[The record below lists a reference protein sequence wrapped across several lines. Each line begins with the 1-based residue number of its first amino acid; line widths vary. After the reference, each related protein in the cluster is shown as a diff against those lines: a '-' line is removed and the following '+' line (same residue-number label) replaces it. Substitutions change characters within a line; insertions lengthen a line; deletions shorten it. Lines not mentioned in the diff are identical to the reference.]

1 MIGTAFDDI
10 AMQRFYALGI
20 AAAGAETARKIDGD
34 VVAADCNAV
43 HVQAI
48 AAEAVLL
55 ARRQLARELPRL
67 YDVIRGL
74 EESRFQVEHAA

>member
-1 MIGTAFDDI
+1 MTTDNRTIISYRVRVGHHKF
-10 AMQRFYALGI
+10 RVK
-20 AAAGAETARKIDGD
+20 ARD
-34 VVAADCNAV
+34 
-43 HVQAI
+43 

-67 YDVIRGL
+67 YDIIRDL